1 MIIQGKDGTPPADT
15 DLNAERVRRLVGW
28 SLREVLPQARRRG
41 PRQAEWIEEVTAQA
55 NLAACQ
61 AIREFDPERGVG
73 LPVFVR
79 ERVLA
84 AVWTMYRREKSRR
97 ARFGRGGGDERLTE
111 VAAPPARETFPS
123 TLRTVTPRSAVAA
136 PPARETFPFMTPLVA
151 AALDRLPEAE
161 KRLLVEIFWERRR
174 PSQIAAEARV
184 KTRAVQLRTQ
194 AAMRSLRTELRA
206 LARRDTRRGQ
216 QPGTGQPP
224 EPRACIARRS
234 APRFRPGGKIILRIL
249 LP

>member
-111 VAAPPARETFPS
+111 VAAPPARETFP
-123 TLRTVTPRSAVAA
+123 
-136 PPARETFPFMTPLVA
+136 FMTPLVA